1 MTALSVLDLMMIGEG
16 KTYADTLEG
25 ARQLASH
32 VERHGYNR
40 YWIAEHHDLPGIGSM
55 ATPLIVQHLAAATS
69 TLRVGAG
76 GVMLPNHSPLIV
88 AEQFGTLET
97 LFPGRI
103 DLGVGRAPG
112 SGGPTVRAIRG
123 ISQERDFAQDVQKLR
138 DYLEDNGREPVRA
151 LPGRHDVP
159 MWILGSSLQGADLA
173 ARIGLPYAFA
183 SHFAPQMLMP
193 ALAHYRE
200 NFRPSAYLKQPYTMA
215 GVNVIAADTRA
226 EARYLASSHQQWVV
240 KLHAGCPGL
249 LPAPEEGYLATISPR
264 DQQGL
269 DQAMA
274 YTAIGDKQDVGA
286 WLREFIA
293 TTGVDELMIDAR
305 IYDPVARCRSYQ
317 LAAESI
323 SDLLTH

>member
-1 MTALSVLDLMMIGEG
+1 MTALSVLDLMMIGDG
-16 KTYADTLEG
+16 KGFADTLED
-25 ARQLASH
+25 ARRLARH
-32 VERHGYNR
+32 VEQHGYNR

-55 ATPLIVQHLAAATS
+55 ATPLLIQHLAAATS

-88 AEQFGTLET
+88 AEQFGTLHT

-112 SGGPTVRAIRG
+112 SGGATVRAIRG
-123 ISQERDFAQDVQKLR
+123 ISQERDFPQDVQRVL
-138 DYLEDNGREPVRA
+138 DYLEDNRKESVRA

-159 MWILGSSLQGADLA
+159 VWVLGSSLQGADLA
-173 ARIGLPYAFA
+173 ARMGLPYAFA
-183 SHFAPQMLMP
+183 SHFAPQMLMH

-200 NFRPSAYLKQPYTMA
+200 NFRPSVYLDRPYAMA

-226 EARYLASSHQQWVV
+226 EAQYLASSHQQWVV
-240 KLHAGCPGL
+240 ELHAGRPGL
-249 LPAPEEGYLATISPR
+249 LPIPEEGYLAQITHR
-264 DQQGL
+264 DRQGL
-269 DQAMA
+269 EQAMA
-274 YTAIGDKQDVGA
+274 YTAIGDKQEVGA

-305 IYDPVARCRSYQ
+305 IHDPDARCHSYQ

-323 SDLLTH
+323 EDLLTR

>member
-25 ARQLASH
+25 ARLLARH
-32 VERHGYNR
+32 VEQHGYNR

-88 AEQFGTLET
+88 AEQFGTLDT

-103 DLGVGRAPG
+103 DLGLGRAPG
-112 SGGPTVRAIRG
+112 SGGATVRAIRG
-123 ISQERDFAQDVQKLR
+123 IAPERDFDQDVQKVR
-138 DYLEDNGREPVRA
+138 NYLEDNGREAVHA
-151 LPGRHDVP
+151 LPGRHDIP

-173 ARIGLPYAFA
+173 ARLGLPYAFA
-183 SHFAPQMLMP
+183 SHFAPQMLMH

-200 NFRPSAYLKQPYTMA
+200 NFRPSAYLQKPYTMA

-226 EARYLASSHQQWVV
+226 QAQYLASSHQQWVV
-240 KLHAGCPGL
+240 RLHAGRPTL
-249 LPAPEEGYLATISPR
+249 LPAPEEGYLASITPR
-264 DQQGL
+264 DRQGL

-274 YTAIGDKQDVGA
+274 CTAIGDKEDVGT

-305 IYDPVARCRSYQ
+305 IYDSAARCRSYQ

-323 SDLLTH
+323 GDLLTR

>member
-16 KTYADTLEG
+16 KNFADTLEG
-25 ARQLASH
+25 ARQLARH
-32 VERHGYNR
+32 IEQHGYNR

-55 ATPLIVQHLAAATS
+55 ATPLIIQHLAAATS

-88 AEQFGTLET
+88 AEQFGTLQT
-97 LFPGRI
+97 LFPDRI

-173 ARIGLPYAFA
+173 ARMGLPYAFA
-183 SHFAPQMLMP
+183 SHFAPQMLMR

-200 NFRPSAYLKQPYTMA
+200 HFRPSAYLKQPYTMA

-240 KLHAGCPGL
+240 KLHAGRPGL
-249 LPAPEEGYLATISPR
+249 LPTPEEGYLASITPT
-264 DQQGL
+264 DQHGL

-274 YTAIGDKQDVGA
+274 CTAIGDKQDVGA

-305 IYDPVARCRSYQ
+305 IYDPTARCRSYQ

-323 SDLLTH
+323 GDLLTH